1 MPTYAGDE
9 FAMLSENAADAGLE
23 GPLPEVRRLAMNG
36 LSALRWGAGDPEV
49 VFLHGGAQNA
59 HTWDTVIIALERP
72 ALAID
77 LPGHGHSAWRQD
89 HDYSPRQ
96 LAAAVAPLVRTIAPD
111 AKLVV
116 GMSLGG
122 LTAISLAATDPELV
136 RRLAIVDVT
145 PGANAER
152 RKRSLPSL
160 AAPPPS
166 PASKRFFAARS
177 STIPP
182 GRCARSSAECAI
194 TLVNRLMARG
204 PGDTTLCATGPAEPG
219 IRISSICG
227 MTSPLC
233 VARCCLSEEAPRPS
247 LTKRTFASF

>member
-49 VFLHGGAQNA
+49 VFIHGGAQNA

-122 LTAISLAATDPELV
+122 LTALSLAATN
-136 RRLAIVDVT
+136 
-145 PGANAER
+145 G
-152 RKRSLPSL
+152 
-160 AAPPPS
+160 
-166 PASKRFFAARS
+166 AARAVGDAGRLLQVS
-177 STIPP
+177 SNLIENALRLTPAGGIITVAVAE
-182 GRCARSSAECAI
+182 GRISVRD
-194 TLVNRLMARG
+194 TG
-204 PGDTTLCATGPAEPG
+204 PGLAQEDLPRAFERFYLHGRYRSGSGVGSA
-219 IRISSICG
+219 
-227 MTSPLC
+227 
-233 VARCCLSEEAPRPS
+233 AR
-247 LTKRTFASF
+247 